1 MSPYTQFNPLLSVKS
16 ELGGSLDQA
25 SQNLEQYFSAPATG
39 QDALHNAVAELHR
52 VYGVLRMISLDGVAV
67 YCAEIEQVLQQ
78 LVTGAATPTP
88 ANHEIIQRSL
98 LALTYYLDAL
108 ADGASNATLR
118 LFHQYQELQQAR
130 GVEMSFEVDLFFPEL
145 RVELP
150 ASVLSVPLA
159 SDPQARIKTARSKY
173 QKSLLN
179 WLRQTNPAE
188 ALHNMHMAIQTV
200 LACVPQDERRTFWWI
215 AAGLVDYLI
224 NDGLPP
230 ELNARWLF
238 GRIDRQMKALLE
250 GTQVDTHTPTC
261 EMLYLLTR
269 SHSASELVDSIK
281 QTYALDDYLPQEPS
295 RPPGETEQAL
305 NQMRGQLAMALET
318 WEKCSQH
325 DDAQACKE
333 FMQQA
338 DQLLDLGENLD
349 RNTLQALC
357 GHIHTIAQHCDV
369 PERAHRVAQEMAM
382 ALLLLDSGINQYRHL
397 GISFH
402 KQARLL
408 GQRLQASMTRKS
420 EDTGQFTEM
429 IALHVQ
435 MEERG
440 LMLQLSNEM
449 QANLQS
455 VEQSLNAFFSDSSKR
470 KDLDRPGRRLHQVLS
485 AMYLLSQEQAVAL
498 LHALKKTTADYA
510 AGSNP
515 TPAEMRA
522 FATALSALQE
532 CVRNLAHSQKPDVAP
547 LEIAL
552 QGMLQTHPSATPA
565 TISATPAAATPTSP
579 ASSLPAGRENE
590 NLQEIFLEEAQ
601 EVLEMLRANLEI
613 SLLHPDSREPLLTIR
628 RGFHTLK
635 GSGRMVGLADLGEV
649 AWAVE
654 RAMNKWLDLD
664 KQATPGLLEFIGT
677 AEKLFQAW
685 VDKLNKGEI
694 PAFNYTALLATAL
707 QIENGIN
714 VSPEEMQAVPAASS
728 GPEPILEPIAAPDRE
743 VTAES
748 DLEPSPEPIAEPS
761 AETEVVTIGSVC
773 MSPMLF
779 TISTEEAA
787 QHVAA
792 LKNHLAALRACDSP
806 TISHDFMRAAHT
818 LAGVNRTMGFVQ
830 VAELA
835 YALELWLEAR
845 MDMPITLNE
854 MQLALLDRV
863 INTLDNLDKMVIAH
877 QEPEAQPELITQLQ
891 ADKLLT
897 PEHEKS
903 PQLDL
908 EEPAAAQQPPAP
920 PVPTEP
926 SPSVEPTKETHTVQD
941 DIDED
946 LLPVYL
952 EEGSDLYLQL
962 GNTLH
967 AWRAQPD
974 DEGLSHNLQRTLH
987 TLKGGARMAGA
998 LRMGALIHHME
1009 EHVIQADEQRDAV
1022 FWNELDNYFD
1032 RIGSAL
1038 DQLRSGAPVKTEM
1051 ATKTDEPQAALQ
1063 AAERHHRA
1071 ITAGERA
1078 TLGAMLRISPDLV
1091 DFLVNQVGEISIAR
1105 SRVEVELR
1113 TFKSGLQDLTSSI
1126 EQLRKQLREIDI
1138 QAEGQMQARVSLSG
1152 ETAEQFDP
1160 LEFDRFTQFQDLT
1173 RSMNESVHDVQ
1184 TVQQS
1189 LSRNLDETAAAL
1201 SSQSNYNREL
1211 QEKLMAIRTVP
1222 FSSIGDRLYRIVR
1235 QTARELGKNANLE
1248 LVGSELNLDRG
1259 MLEKMTA
1266 PFEHLLR
1273 NAIAHGLESA
1283 EERIRKGK
1291 SPTGSIR
1298 LTLRQE
1304 NNEVEFEF
1312 TDDGAGLDIERLRSK
1327 AIERG
1332 LLQADT
1338 KMSESEIM
1346 QLIFSSGLST
1356 ASEVTEISGRGVGM
1370 DVVRSEINALGGYID
1385 IFSERGKGARFVIRL
1400 PLTLAIAQTLMVQA
1414 NHETYAF
1421 HAGIVEHIQQVKYLE
1436 LENIYSQQQIEW
1448 NGNIYPLHNLTRML
1462 GNENHQPEIYPH
1474 NPILLLR
1481 SGERRLAVHV
1491 DKLVGSQEV
1500 VVKNIGSQLARLPI
1514 IAGATVLGTGKVVM
1528 ILNPITLAQRAASAV
1543 ATSKPL
1549 EVALVKAQP
1558 LVMVVDDSLT
1568 VRKATSRML
1577 ARAGYQVVTA
1587 KDGVD
1592 ALEKLAECSPA
1603 VMLLDIEM
1611 PRMDGFELTKRL
1623 RSDPKTH
1630 HLPIIIITSRAAEK
1644 HRLYA
1649 QELGVNAYLGKPYQ
1663 EEELLEHIKFFQE
1676 EDLQQHRE
1684 FHKPD
1689 KLLQQIANLVPVSAE
1704 S

>member
-1 MSPYTQFNPLLSVKS
+1 MSPVTQFNPLPLLSVKS

-39 QDALHNAVAELHR
+39 QDALHNAVTELHR

-145 RVELP
+145 HVELP

-159 SDPQARIKTARSKY
+159 SDPQARIRAARAQY

-179 WLRQTNPAE
+179 WLRQTNPDE
-188 ALHNMHMAIQTV
+188 ALHNMRSAIQTV
-200 LACVPQDERRTFWWI
+200 MACVPQGERRAFWWI
-215 AAGLVDYLI
+215 AAGLVDCLI

-230 ELNARWLF
+230 ELNARGLF

-250 GTQVDTHTPTC
+250 GAQVDSYAVTC
-261 EMLYLLTR
+261 EMLYLLAR
-269 SHSASELVDSIK
+269 SHSVSEMVDSIK
-281 QTYALDDYLPQEPS
+281 QIYALDYYLPQEPS
-295 RPPGETEQAL
+295 RPPGETEQVL

-333 FMQQA
+333 FIQQA
-338 DQLLDLGENLD
+338 NQLLALGENLD
-349 RNTLQALC
+349 RNTLQDLC
-357 GHIHTIAQHCDV
+357 GHIHTIAQHCDD

-382 ALLLLDSGINQYRHL
+382 ALLLLDSGINQYSHL
-397 GISFH
+397 GSSFH
-402 KQARLL
+402 EQVHLM
-408 GQRLQASMTRKS
+408 GQRLQASMMRTS
-420 EDTGQFTEM
+420 DDTGQFTEM
-429 IALHVQ
+429 IALHAQ

-440 LMLQLSNEM
+440 TMLHLSNEM
-449 QANLQS
+449 QANLQH
-455 VEQSLNAFFSDSSKR
+455 VEQALNAFFSNSSKR
-470 KDLDRPGRRLHQVLS
+470 EDLDHPGRLLHQVLA
-485 AMYLLSQEQAVAL
+485 AMYLLALEQGVAL

-532 CVRNLAHSQKPDVAP
+532 YVRNLAHGQKPDVAP

-552 QGMLQTHPSATPA
+552 RGMLEAHPSATLA
-565 TISATPAAATPTSP
+565 AISATPAAATPTPP
-579 ASSLPAGRENE
+579 AGGLPAGWENE
-590 NLQEIFLEEAQ
+590 DLQEVFLEEAQ
-601 EVLEMLRANLEI
+601 EVLETLRTNLEI
-613 SLLHPDSREPLLTIR
+613 SLLHLDSREPLLTIR

-635 GSGRMVGLADLGEV
+635 GSSRMVGLTDFGEV
-649 AWAVE
+649 AWAIE
-654 RAMNKWLDLD
+654 RAMNKLLDSG
-664 KQATPGLLEFIGT
+664 KPATPGLLGFIST
-677 AEKLFQAW
+677 AGRLFQAW
-685 VDKLNKGEI
+685 VGKLNKGET
-694 PAFNYTALLATAL
+694 PALDYADLLATAK
-707 QIENGIN
+707 QIENGMDL
-714 VSPEEMQAVPAASS
+714 SPEEMQAVPAAGSD
-728 GPEPILEPIAAPDRE
+728 PAPIAAPDRGAA
-743 VTAES
+743 AES
-748 DLEPSPEPIAEPS
+748 DPEPSPEPIAETT
-761 AETEVVTIGSVC
+761 AETEVVTIGTVC

-792 LKNHLAALRACDSP
+792 LKNHLAALRTCDP
-806 TISHDFMRAAHT
+806 PAIPYDFMRAAHT

-835 YALELWLEAR
+835 YALESWLQAR
-845 MDMPITLNE
+845 MDKPFTLNE

-863 INTLDNLDKMVIAH
+863 ISTLDNMHKMVIAH
-877 QEPEAQPELITQLQ
+877 QEPQAQPELITQLQ

-897 PEHEKS
+897 PEHGKS
-903 PQLDL
+903 PQLAL
-908 EEPAAAQQPPAP
+908 EEPAAAQQPSAP
-920 PVPTEP
+920 PVPAEP
-926 SPSVEPTKETHTVQD
+926 SPAVEPAKETHTVQD

-946 LLPVYL
+946 LLPVFL

-962 GNTLH
+962 GNTVH

-974 DEGLSHNLQRTLH
+974 DEGLNHNLQRTLH

-998 LRMGALIHHME
+998 MRMGALTHHME
-1009 EHVIQADEQRDAV
+1009 EHVIQAGEQRDAA

-1038 DQLRSGAPVKTEM
+1038 DQLRSGAPVTTGM
-1051 ATKTDEPQAALQ
+1051 ATKTGVPQAAPL
-1063 AAERHHRA
+1063 AAERRHRG

-1091 DFLVNQVGEISIAR
+1091 DFLVNQAGEISIAR

-1113 TFKSGLQDLTSSI
+1113 TFKSGLQELTGSI
-1126 EQLRKQLREIDI
+1126 ERLRKQLREIDI
-1138 QAEGQMQARVSLSG
+1138 QAEGQMQARISLSE

-1184 TVQQS
+1184 TVQQA
-1189 LSRNLDETAAAL
+1189 LSKNLDETDAAL

-1211 QEKLMAIRTVP
+1211 QEKLMAIRMVP

-1235 QTARELGKNANLE
+1235 QTGRELGKNANLE
-1248 LVGSELNLDRG
+1248 LVGSELNLDRS

-1273 NAIAHGLESA
+1273 NAMAHGLESA
-1283 EERIRKGK
+1283 EERSRKGK

-1332 LLQADT
+1332 LLQAD
-1338 KMSESEIM
+1338 SGVGESEIM

-1370 DVVRSEINALGGYID
+1370 DVVRSEINALGGYIEV
-1385 IFSERGKGARFVIRL
+1385 FSERDKGARFVIRL

-1421 HAGIVEHIQQVKYLE
+1421 HAGIVENIQQVKYPE
-1436 LENIYSQQQIEW
+1436 LENIYSQQRVEW

-1462 GNENHQPEIYPH
+1462 GNENHQPEILPY

-1491 DKLVGSQEV
+1491 DKLMGSQEV
-1500 VVKNIGSQLARLPI
+1500 VVKNIGSQLARLPF
-1514 IAGATVLGTGKVVM
+1514 IAGATVLGSGKVVM
-1528 ILNPITLAQRAASAV
+1528 ILNPITLAQRASSAV
-1543 ATSKPL
+1543 AASKPL
-1549 EVALVKAQP
+1549 DVALTKAQP

-1577 ARAGYQVVTA
+1577 TRAGYQVVTA

-1592 ALEKLAECSPA
+1592 ALEKLAEFSPT
-1603 VMLLDIEM
+1603 VLLLDIEM
-1611 PRMDGFELTKRL
+1611 PRMDGFELTKHL

-1630 HLPIIIITSRAAEK
+1630 HLPIIIITSRTAEK

-1663 EEELLEHIKFFQE
+1663 EEELLEHIKLYQE
-1676 EDLQQHRE
+1676 EDVRQHLE
-1684 FHKPD
+1684 FHQPD
-1689 KLLQQIANLVPVSAE
+1689 KLLQQITNLVSVSAE